1 MNSQLL
7 NELTSK
13 LNNYDKKLDLLLQKG
28 GNDETIVAKRR
39 ELLNQYYEL
48 KKQNETKKSK

>member
-7 NELTSK
+7 NELTLK
-13 LNNYDKKLDLLLQKG
+13 LSNYDKKLDLLLQKG

-39 ELLNQYYEL
+39 EL
-48 KKQNETKKSK
+48 

>member
-7 NELTSK
+7 NELTLK
-13 LNNYDKKLDLLLQKG
+13 LSNYDKKLDLLLQKG

>member
-13 LNNYDKKLDLLLQKG
+13 LSTYDKKLDLLLQKG